1 VTLIKPI
8 AHNLFKRI
16 IGQIIR
22 SQAEITN
29 ENIGRKKEAQAATVL
44 WRPRRLVEQ

>member
-1 VTLIKPI
+1 MTPIKPI
-8 AHNLFKRI
+8 APNLFKQI

-22 SQAEITN
+22 AQVEITN
-29 ENIGRKKEAQAATVL
+29 ENIGRKKEAQAGPVL